1 MGYLLF
7 IMSNDLSL
15 GKFGVFGVRSYCE
28 GCGVKKINAKGAKGA
43 KEPDIEEC
51 GVSF

>member
-1 MGYLLF
+1 MAYLLC
-7 IMSNDLSL
+7 IMINDLSL
-15 GKFGVFGVRSYCE
+15 EKFGVFGVRGYCD
-28 GCGVKKINAKGAKGA
+28 GCEKINAKGASGA